1 MTTAEATLDIGSIGA
16 ATGALS
22 RLAELERAVRKAAVL
37 KRVSGVLK
45 LVQLARLWAL
55 LLILINVLDLW
66 LLLIMGIAHWKTQR
80 LTSYMNQAGFDGDEG
95 LAELKRIA
103 RRCGDLVQRLD
114 GSYGKRRRLGR
125 RWGLLLPLNG
135 LVLHQLDNL
144 TCEVEDIGET
154 AALSASPEIRAS
166 IMNQL
171 TAHGIVSSDDL

>member
-1 MTTAEATLDIGSIGA
+1 MTTAEVTLDIGSIDA
-16 ATGALS
+16 AAGALS

-37 KRVSGVLK
+37 KRVSRVLK
-45 LVQLARLWAL
+45 LV
-55 LLILINVLDLW
+55 ILVNVLDVR
-66 LLLIMGIAHWKTQR
+66 LLLIMGIGHWKAQR
-80 LTSYMNQAGFDGDEG
+80 LTSYMNQEAFDGDEG
-95 LAELKRIA
+95 LAELKGVA

-135 LVLHQLDNL
+135 LVLHQLENL

-154 AALSASPEIRAS
+154 AALSSSPEIRAS

-171 TAHGIVSSDDL
+171 TAHGIVSADDL

>member
-1 MTTAEATLDIGSIGA
+1 MTTAEVTWDIGSIDA
-16 ATGALS
+16 AAGALS

-37 KRVSGVLK
+37 KRVSRVLK
-45 LVQLARLWAL
+45 LV
-55 LLILINVLDLW
+55 ILVNVLDVR
-66 LLLIMGIAHWKTQR
+66 LLLIMGIGHWKAQR
-80 LTSYMNQAGFDGDEG
+80 LTSYMNQAAFDGDEG
-95 LAELKRIA
+95 LAELKGIA

-135 LVLHQLDNL
+135 LVLHQLENL

-154 AALSASPEIRAS
+154 AALSSSPEIRAS

-171 TAHGIVSSDDL
+171 TAHGIVSADDL

>member
-1 MTTAEATLDIGSIGA
+1 MTTAEATLDIGFIGA

-22 RLAELERAVRKAAVL
+22 RLAELERAVRKSAVL
-37 KRVSGVLK
+37 NLK

-55 LLILINVLDLW
+55 VNILDVW

-80 LTSYMNQAGFDGDEG
+80 LTSYMNQEAFDGDEG
-95 LAELKRIA
+95 LAELKGVA

-114 GSYGKRRRLGR
+114 GSCGKRRRLGR
-125 RWGLLLPLNG
+125 RWRLLLPLNG
-135 LVLHQLDNL
+135 LVLHQLENL

-154 AALSASPEIRAS
+154 AALSASPEIRAG

-171 TAHGIVSSDDL
+171 TAHGIVSADDL

>member
-1 MTTAEATLDIGSIGA
+1 MDIGSIDDA

-22 RLAELERAVRKAAVL
+22 RLAELERAVRKAAVP
-37 KRVSGVLK
+37 KRVSRVLK

-55 LLILINVLDLW
+55 VNILDVW
-66 LLLIMGIAHWKTQR
+66 LLLIMGIAQWKTQE
-80 LTSYMNQAGFDGDEG
+80 LTSYMNQAAFDGDEG

-114 GSYGKRRRLGR
+114 GYGQRRRLGR
-125 RWGLLLPLNG
+125 RLLPLNG
-135 LVLHQLDNL
+135 LVLHQLENL

-166 IMNQL
+166 IMEQL
-171 TAHGIVSSDDL
+171 AAHGIVSSDDL

>member
-1 MTTAEATLDIGSIGA
+1 MTTAEATFDIGPIDDV

-22 RLAELERAVRKAAVL
+22 RLAELEQAVRKAAVP
-37 KRVSGVLK
+37 KRVSRILK

-55 LLILINVLDLW
+55 VNILDLW
-66 LLLIMGIAHWKTQR
+66 LLLIMGIAQWKTQE
-80 LTSYMNQAGFDGDEG
+80 LTLYMNQAAFDGDEG

-114 GSYGKRRRLGR
+114 GSYGQRRRLGR
-125 RWGLLLPLNG
+125 RWPRLPLNG
-135 LVLHQLDNL
+135 LVLHQLENL

-166 IMNQL
+166 IMEQL
-171 TAHGIVSSDDL
+171 AAHGIVSPDGL

>member
-55 LLILINVLDLW
+55 LLIPINVLDVW

-95 LAELKRIA
+95 LAELKGVA

-125 RWGLLLPLNG
+125 RLLLPLNG
-135 LVLHQLDNL
+135 LVLHQLENL
-144 TCEVEDIGET
+144 ICEVEDIGET

-171 TAHGIVSSDDL
+171 TAHGIV

>member
-1 MTTAEATLDIGSIGA
+1 MTTAEVTWDIGSIDA

-55 LLILINVLDLW
+55 VNILDVW
-66 LLLIMGIAHWKTQR
+66 LLLIMGIARWKAQR
-80 LTSYMNQAGFDGDEG
+80 LTSYMNQEAFDGDEG
-95 LAELKRIA
+95 LAELKGVA
-103 RRCGDLVQRLD
+103 RCCGDLVQRLD

-135 LVLHQLDNL
+135 LVLHQLENL
-144 TCEVEDIGET
+144 TCAVEDIGET
-154 AALSASPEIRAS
+154 AALSSSPEIRAS

-171 TAHGIVSSDDL
+171 TAHGIVSADDL

>member
-1 MTTAEATLDIGSIGA
+1 MDIGSIGA

-22 RLAELERAVRKAAVL
+22 RVAELERAVRKAAVL

-55 LLILINVLDLW
+55 LLILINVLDVW

-80 LTSYMNQAGFDGDEG
+80 LISYMNQAGFDGDEG

-125 RWGLLLPLNG
+125 RLLLPLNG

-144 TCEVEDIGET
+144 ICEVEDIGET

-171 TAHGIVSSDDL
+171 TAHGIVSPDGL

>member
-1 MTTAEATLDIGSIGA
+1 MTTAEVTWDIGSIDA

-22 RLAELERAVRKAAVL
+22 RLAELERAVRKSAVL
-37 KRVSGVLK
+37 RVSRVLK
-45 LVQLARLWAL
+45 LVPLVL
-55 LLILINVLDLW
+55 LLILVNVLDVW

-80 LTSYMNQAGFDGDEG
+80 LTSYMNQAAFDGDQG
-95 LAELKRIA
+95 LAELKGVA

-125 RWGLLLPLNG
+125 RLLLPLNG
-135 LVLHQLDNL
+135 LVLHQLENL
-144 TCEVEDIGET
+144 ICEVEDIGET

-171 TAHGIVSSDDL
+171 TAHGIVSPDGL

>member
-1 MTTAEATLDIGSIGA
+1 MTTAEVTWDIGSIDA

-22 RLAELERAVRKAAVL
+22 RVAELERAVRKSAVL

-55 LLILINVLDLW
+55 LLILINVLDVW

-80 LTSYMNQAGFDGDEG
+80 LISYMNQAGFDGDEG
-95 LAELKRIA
+95 LADLKRIA

-125 RWGLLLPLNG
+125 RLLLPLNG

-144 TCEVEDIGET
+144 ICEVEDIGET

-171 TAHGIVSSDDL
+171 TAHGIVSPDGL

>member
-1 MTTAEATLDIGSIGA
+1 MDIGSIGA

-37 KRVSGVLK
+37 RVSRVLK
-45 LVQLARLWAL
+45 LVPLVL
-55 LLILINVLDLW
+55 LLILVNVLDVW

-80 LTSYMNQAGFDGDEG
+80 LTSYMNQAAFDGDEG
-95 LAELKRIA
+95 LAELKGVA

-144 TCEVEDIGET
+144 ICEVEDIGET

-166 IMNQL
+166 IMEQL
-171 TAHGIVSSDDL
+171 ADHGIVSPDGL

>member
-1 MTTAEATLDIGSIGA
+1 MTTAEVSWDIGSIDA

-55 LLILINVLDLW
+55 VNILDVW

-80 LTSYMNQAGFDGDEG
+80 LTSYMNQEAFDGDEG
-95 LAELKRIA
+95 LAELKGVA

-135 LVLHQLDNL
+135 LVLHQLENL

-154 AALSASPEIRAS
+154 AALSASPDLRAG

-171 TAHGIVSSDDL
+171 TAHGIVSADDL

>member
-1 MTTAEATLDIGSIGA
+1 MDIGSIDA
-16 ATGALS
+16 AAGALS

-37 KRVSGVLK
+37 KRVSRVLK
-45 LVQLARLWAL
+45 LV
-55 LLILINVLDLW
+55 ILVNVLDVR
-66 LLLIMGIAHWKTQR
+66 LLLIMGIGHWKAQR
-80 LTSYMNQAGFDGDEG
+80 LTSYMNQEAFDGDEG
-95 LAELKRIA
+95 LAELKGVA

-135 LVLHQLDNL
+135 LVLHQLENL

-154 AALSASPEIRAS
+154 AALSSSPEIRAS

-171 TAHGIVSSDDL
+171 TAHGIVSADDL